1 MKDRTTEYA
10 KLIVNSKKLCG
21 HAEYLAC
28 KRHLDNI
35 ADKDFE
41 YTFDVARAEKHINLA
56 NELTIGEGITTQKLS
71 LNFQL
76 GCMKAF
82 NSSFEQIDKMDLE
95 LLFELVAVQNKVAES
110 LLPENKLVYI
120 DEILPI

>member
-1 MKDRTTEYA
+1 
-10 KLIVNSKKLCG
+10 
-21 HAEYLAC
+21 
-28 KRHLDNI
+28 
-35 ADKDFE
+35 
-41 YTFDVARAEKHINLA
+41 
-56 NELTIGEGITTQKLS
+56 
-71 LNFQL
+71 
-76 GCMKAF
+76 MKAF